1 MLKNIGLRIYELRK
15 AKGLTQKELA
25 AQMGGRTNRSMV
37 CKWEKGVEM
46 PSLASAKR
54 LTGAL
59 GCSLDFLVTGED

>member
-1 MLKNIGLRIYELRK
+1 MENLGLRIYELRK
-15 AKGLTQKELA
+15 AKGPTQKELA

-46 PSLASAKR
+46 PSLAGAKR

-59 GCSLDFLVTGED
+59 GCSLDFLVTGEG